1 MPDATPMSFKCPNCQ
16 TRIYSRAHKVCHT
29 SGVALPSEFL
39 LPEAQIHSTEEK
51 AKRDLKAELEA
62 DNTTR
67 ISDTLGGEIGGIF

>member
-1 MPDATPMSFKCPNCQ
+1 
-16 TRIYSRAHKVCHT
+16 
-29 SGVALPSEFL
+29 L